1 MSGGRIA
8 LVCEIDTVFRHLNS
22 PWTFPHRKKV
32 PLWPARPEGTSVVRL
47 TTGRRRDAISRGY
60 AAKKSGLD
68 VRQGPGTR
76 LEPQDRSGGGSVHV
90 YSHQSLSLLARR
102 RQPLLALAP
111 AKAQETVKIGLIL
124 PMTGGQAS
132 TGKQI
137 DNAVKL
143 YMQQKGDTV
152 AGKKIE
158 IILKDDGAVPDNT
171 KRIAQEL
178 IVNDKVSFIAG
189 FGVTPAA
196 LAAAPLATQA
206 KVPQI
211 VMAAGTS
218 IITERSPYIV
228 RTSFTLAQS
237 STIIGD
243 WAAKNGIKKVAT
255 LTSDYAPGN
264 DALNFF
270 KQNFTAGGGEIVEEV
285 KVPLQNPDF
294 APFLQRMKDSK
305 PDAMFVF
312 VPAGQGGNF
321 MKQYAERGLDKTGI
335 KVIGPGDVMDDDLL
349 NGMGDAALGTVT
361 AHLYSAAHPSAMNKD
376 FVAAYK
382 KAFNQRPGFMAVGG
396 YDGIHLIY
404 EALKKTGGKT
414 DGDALVEAMKGMKWE
429 SPRGPISIDPET
441 RDIVQNIY
449 IRKVEKVDGEL
460 YNVEFATFEAVK
472 DSGKTKK

>member
-1 MSGGRIA
+1 MLRNFISATVTAVSVLSVGAIA
-8 LVCEIDTVFRHLNS
+8 
-22 PWTFPHRKKV
+22 
-32 PLWPARPEGTSVVRL
+32 
-47 TTGRRRDAISRGY
+47 
-60 AAKKSGLD
+60 
-68 VRQGPGTR
+68 Q
-76 LEPQDRSGGGSVHV
+76 
-90 YSHQSLSLLARR
+90 
-102 RQPLLALAP
+102 
-111 AKAQETVKIGLIL
+111 AQESVKIGLIV

-132 TGKQI
+132 TGQQI
-137 DNAVKL
+137 NNAIKL
-143 YMQQKGDTV
+143 YQQKNGDTV
-152 AGKKIE
+152 AGKKVE
-158 IILKDDGAVPDNT
+158 IILKDDAALPDNT
-171 KRIAQEL
+171 KRLAQEL
-178 IVNDKVSFIAG
+178 IVNEKVNIIAG

-206 KVPQI
+206 KVPEI

-264 DALNFF
+264 DALQFF
-270 KQNFTAGGGEIVEEV
+270 KEHFTAGGGEIVEEV
-285 KVPLQNPDF
+285 KVPLANPDF

-305 PDAMFVF
+305 PDAVFVF

-321 MKQYAERGLDKTGI
+321 MKQYAERGLDKSGI

-349 NGMGDAALGTVT
+349 NNMGDAALGAVT
-361 AHLYSAAHPSAMNKD
+361 AHLYSAAHPSAMNKE

-382 KAFNQRPGFMAVGG
+382 KAYNTRPGFMAVGG
-396 YDGIHLIY
+396 WDGIHLVY
-404 EALKKTGGKT
+404 EALKKTGGKA
-414 DGDALVEAMKGMKWE
+414 DGDSLIAAMKGMKWE

-460 YNVEFATFEAVK
+460 YNIEFATFEAVK
-472 DSGKTKK
+472 DPGKAKK

>member
-1 MSGGRIA
+1 MNTPI
-8 LVCEIDTVFRHLNS
+8 VEIDIAAGIRRHAA
-22 PWTFPHRKKV
+22 PIHGRKI
-32 PLWPARPEGTSVVRL
+32 WAM
-47 TTGRRRDAISRGY
+47 
-60 AAKKSGLD
+60 

-76 LEPQDRSGGGSVHV
+76 FEARNRSGKAFMFIDSKI
-90 YSHQSLSLLARR
+90 LSRAAAGVAIWGA
-102 RQPLLALAP
+102 LALAP
-111 AKAQETVKIGLIL
+111 AQAQETVKIGLIL

-137 DNAVKL
+137 DNAIKL
-143 YMQQKGDTV
+143 YMQQNGDTV
-152 AGKKIE
+152 AGKKVE
-158 IILKDDGAVPDNT
+158 IILKNDAALPDNT
-171 KRIAQEL
+171 KRLAQEL
-178 IVNDKVSFIAG
+178 IVNDKVNLIAG

-196 LAAAPLATQA
+196 LAAAPLATEA
-206 KVPQI
+206 KIPEI

-264 DALNFF
+264 DALKFF
-270 KQNFTAGGGEIVEEV
+270 KEHVTAGGGEIVEEV
-285 KVPLQNPDF
+285 KVRLANPDF
-294 APFLQRMKDSK
+294 APFLQRMKDAK

-312 VPAGQGGNF
+312 VPAGQGGSF
-321 MKQYAERGLDKTGI
+321 MKQYAERGLDKSGI

-349 NGMGDAALGTVT
+349 NGMGDAALGAVT
-361 AHLYSAAHPSAMNKD
+361 ANIYTAAHPSAMNKD

-382 KAFNQRPGFMAVGG
+382 KAFGGPPRFIAVSG
-396 YDGIHLIY
+396 YDGIHLLY

-414 DGDALVEAMKGMKWE
+414 DGDALVDAMKGMKWE

-441 RDIVQNIY
+441 RDIIQNIY

-460 YNVEFATFEAVK
+460 YNVEFQTFPDVK
-472 DSGKTKK
+472 DAGKTKK

>member
-1 MSGGRIA
+1 MSWLLGKGMKNR
-8 LVCEIDTVFRHLNS
+8 VKRSCEVI
-22 PWTFPHRKKV
+22 
-32 PLWPARPEGTSVVRL
+32 E
-47 TTGRRRDAISRGY
+47 RRREVLTPTLSRR
-60 AAKKSGLD
+60 
-68 VRQGPGTR
+68 V
-76 LEPQDRSGGGSVHV
+76 
-90 YSHQSLSLLARR
+90 
-102 RQPLLALAP
+102 ALAGAFSLAALFSVP
-111 AKAQETVKIGLIL
+111 ACAQDTFKIGLIV

-137 DNAVKL
+137 DNAIKL

-158 IILKDDGAVPDNT
+158 VILKDDGAVPDNT

-178 IVNDKVSFIAG
+178 IVNDKVNVIAG

-196 LAAAPLATQA
+196 LAAAPLATQG
-206 KVPQI
+206 KIPEI

-237 STIIGD
+237 STIIAD
-243 WAAKNGIKKVAT
+243 WAAKNGIKKVAM
-255 LTSDYAPGN
+255 LTSDFAPGN

-270 KQNFTAGGGEIVEEV
+270 KQNFTAAGGEIVEEV

-312 VPAGQGGNF
+312 VPAGQGGTF

-349 NGMGDAALGTVT
+349 NGMGDAALGAVT
-361 AHLYSAAHPSAMNKD
+361 AHMYSAAHPSAMNKD

-382 KAFNQRPGFMAVGG
+382 KAFSTRPGFMAVGG

-414 DGDALVEAMKGMKWE
+414 DGDSLIAAMKGMKWE
-429 SPRGPISIDPET
+429 SPRGPILIDPET